1 MMVGLALL
9 AFWAQQAAAATVH
22 QERVD
27 LGGSW
32 DFAPAAQPV
41 DPANGVPRIA
51 DWGTIT
57 VPGNWFRQGHDI
69 NGQAWYRKRFD
80 LKAADAGRQ
89 ARLYFEGVDYAAD
102 VWLNGHHLGRHV
114 GYFQPFDFD
123 VSQQVRAGVNE
134 LVVLVDSPLER
145 PQDWS
150 LHKRLIK
157 GVLSHHDTRPGGAWS
172 TRGQEMNTGG
182 IWAPVHLE
190 ITDGLALRR
199 LEVVPQKRDGN
210 HWNVH
215 LTAALASRMPAGS
228 EITAEIEIVPE
239 NFSGETYRFT
249 SRSIVNAGETRL
261 AIDQSIANPQL
272 WWPAGH
278 GKPNLYR
285 MRVLLKHGGGVM
297 AARETVFGF
306 REIAVKDAGGLQ
318 WLVNGRRLFIRGTN
332 YISTQWLSEMT
343 PAAYGRDIAL
353 MRQANVNAI
362 RVHAHVEAQA
372 FYDICD
378 REGMLLMQDF
388 PVQWGYTD
396 DAAFVAD
403 ARRQAAD
410 MVHMLNNHPA
420 IASWTLHNEPPW
432 DAPWM
437 KDKYP
442 GYRPDQNKRLDDLL
456 FADVAALDP
465 RRVVRKLSATQEHVW
480 LGWYFGEWQ
489 HYGGATNVAWI
500 TEYGAQA
507 LPDLPSLKKIF
518 DEAALWPDTGQDW
531 DKWAFHN
538 FQRHETFD
546 IAKVPM
552 GRNIDEFIRSSQAH
566 QARVIQLAAESYRRQ
581 RYAPVSAIF
590 QFLFN
595 ENWPSINW
603 GVVDYWRVPK
613 QGYDALRLAYQPV
626 LPSIEWKKDVYA
638 PGETAAL
645 GLWLINDT
653 WENLGQLRY
662 SVVVYRDD
670 EQFYSKTMPAEVTA
684 DGGVKLN
691 ELKLEHLQP
700 GRYVVVAE
708 VARSDGSTLGSNRY
722 SFTVR

>member
-9 AFWAQQAAAATVH
+9 AFWAQQAAAATVY
-22 QERVD
+22 QERID

-69 NGQAWYRKRFD
+69 SGQAWYRKRFD

-89 ARLYFEGVDYAAD
+89 ARLYFEGVDYAVD
-102 VWLNGHHLGRHV
+102 VWLNGHHVGRHV
-114 GYFQPFDFD
+114 GYFQPFDVD

-150 LHKRLIK
+150 LHKHLIK

-199 LEVVPQKRDGN
+199 LEVVPQKREGN

-215 LTAALASRMPAGS
+215 LTAALASRLPAGS

-239 NFSGETYRFT
+239 NFSGEAYRFT
-249 SRSIVNAGETRL
+249 ARSIVNTGETRL
-261 AIDQSIANPQL
+261 AIDQPVANPRL

-285 MRVLLKHGGGVM
+285 MRLLLKHGGGVM

-343 PAAYGRDIAL
+343 PAAYGRDMAL

-378 REGMLLMQDF
+378 REGMLVMQDF
-388 PVQWGYTD
+388 PLQWGYTD

-552 GRNIDEFIRSSQAH
+552 GRSIDEFIRSSQAH

-670 EQFYSKTMPAEVTA
+670 EQFYSKTLPAEVTA

-700 GRYVVVAE
+700 GQYAVVAE